1 MDGRILFQRVQPLGS
16 DGSDSQGIGRDS
28 DARLSDVAQQVFDL
42 RQSGF
47 VKDVE
52 REVNSHSGVGD
63 VHDTEDLHL
72 HATNAKDRVGL
83 RAGVTKFSNEGDGV
97 NESLPRRY
105 CGIKVVLLAVFYT

>member
-1 MDGRILFQRVQPLGS
+1 MQPLGS

-28 DARLSDVAQQVFDL
+28 DARLSDIAQQVFDL

-52 REVNSHSGVGD
+52 REVNSYSGVGD

-83 RAGVTKFSNEGDGV
+83 GAGVAEFSKEGDGV
-97 NESLPRRY
+97 DESLP
-105 CGIKVVLLAVFYT
+105 

>member
-1 MDGRILFQRVQPLGS
+1 MQPFGS

-28 DARLSDVAQQVFDL
+28 DARLSDIAQQVFDL

-52 REVNSHSGVGD
+52 RKVNPYSGVGD

-83 RAGVTKFSNEGDGV
+83 RAGVAKFLNEGDGV

>member
-1 MDGRILFQRVQPLGS
+1 MDGRILFQWVQPLGS

-63 VHDTEDLHL
+63 LHDTENLHL
-72 HATNAKDRVGL
+72 HATNTKDRVGL
-83 RAGVTKFSNEGDGV
+83 SAGVTKFSNEGDV
-97 NESLPRRY
+97 AKQSLT
-105 CGIKVVLLAVFYT
+105 C